1 MLYHH
6 SYYGVSPLPLPNVI
20 SFTTTISTTS
30 ASLYHS
36 CILDHCFF
44 GLPLF
49 VWTTTTLWIATIFL
63 DYRCIYVS
71 NKAVCDPNFRFFE
84 PYSFCCRVLRV
95 SAETWA
101 VVCMWV
107 GEWVRDVSVTAW
119 VCTDHEIL
127 CLPCLFHVLAVKLDI
142 WNFVY
147 AFLASIPTC
156 MHGFI
161 MFRIQ

>member
-71 NKAVCDPNFRFFE
+71 NKAVCDPNFRFFI
-84 PYSFCCRVLRV
+84 
-95 SAETWA
+95 
-101 VVCMWV
+101 
-107 GEWVRDVSVTAW
+107 SVTARFLDC
-119 VCTDHEIL
+119 VFGIL
-127 CLPCLFHVLAVKLDI
+127 KTKCVSKTREKTLSDGFKQISVRQ
-142 WNFVY
+142 FV
-147 AFLASIPTC
+147 
-156 MHGFI
+156 
-161 MFRIQ
+161 

>member
-71 NKAVCDPNFRFFE
+71 SKAVCDPNFRFFSWPTSTKTLGLACLQKILE
-84 PYSFCCRVLRV
+84 LYNICSDYTICDIVFKGSYQP
-95 SAETWA
+95 
-101 VVCMWV
+101 
-107 GEWVRDVSVTAW
+107 VRYCHDRN
-119 VCTDHEIL
+119 EI
-127 CLPCLFHVLAVKLDI
+127 
-142 WNFVY
+142 
-147 AFLASIPTC
+147 
-156 MHGFI
+156 
-161 MFRIQ
+161 

>member
-71 NKAVCDPNFRFFE
+71 NKAVCDPNFRFFNFE
-84 PYSFCCRVLRV
+84 MRAPFFPRWYWPCGASKPPTMRRLNGPTER
-95 SAETWA
+95 
-101 VVCMWV
+101 
-107 GEWVRDVSVTAW
+107 R
-119 VCTDHEIL
+119 TDGQTRLKRCFVAPEYCAMEIMN
-127 CLPCLFHVLAVKLDI
+127 VQTDAMD
-142 WNFVY
+142 
-147 AFLASIPTC
+147 
-156 MHGFI
+156 
-161 MFRIQ
+161 

>member
-71 NKAVCDPNFRFFE
+71 NKAVCDPNFRFFHSAIT
-84 PYSFCCRVLRV
+84 PIALYHSQYAILV
-95 SAETWA
+95 SNYDGERSSYR
-101 VVCMWV
+101 WV
-107 GEWVRDVSVTAW
+107 TFIVGKKKSVKKW
-119 VCTDHEIL
+119 L
-127 CLPCLFHVLAVKLDI
+127 KLVKNVHNCFKDLKVTISENKMLSD
-142 WNFVY
+142 
-147 AFLASIPTC
+147 A
-156 MHGFI
+156 
-161 MFRIQ
+161 

>member
-71 NKAVCDPNFRFFE
+71 NKAVCDANFRFLHGW
-84 PYSFCCRVLRV
+84 YL
-95 SAETWA
+95 W
-101 VVCMWV
+101 
-107 GEWVRDVSVTAW
+107 
-119 VCTDHEIL
+119 
-127 CLPCLFHVLAVKLDI
+127 CLPACVSILQGQFNSCCCICCSCSSA
-142 WNFVY
+142 FPG
-147 AFLASIPTC
+147 AEFLAKLKDYNLFWIYRKTNK
-156 MHGFI
+156 
-161 MFRIQ
+161 

>member
-36 CILDHCFF
+36 CFLDHCFF

-71 NKAVCDPNFRFFE
+71 NKAVCDPNFRFLISQFSMKILNSQWACMHAFQRLRMYYGGKIILKFKDLWE
-84 PYSFCCRVLRV
+84 SENTGETFVIAISCSASYLKKALKNSF
-95 SAETWA
+95 
-101 VVCMWV
+101 
-107 GEWVRDVSVTAW
+107 
-119 VCTDHEIL
+119 HE
-127 CLPCLFHVLAVKLDI
+127 
-142 WNFVY
+142 N
-147 AFLASIPTC
+147 
-156 MHGFI
+156 MHGF
-161 MFRIQ
+161 R

>member
-71 NKAVCDPNFRFFE
+71 NKAVCDPNFRFLSQTALQGCDYKSL
-84 PYSFCCRVLRV
+84 PNP
-95 SAETWA
+95 AA
-101 VVCMWV
+101 VVCGWV
-107 GEWVRDVSVTAW
+107 TRNAGCLLRRESVRTMKSMSSMYVFMYLRLS
-119 VCTDHEIL
+119 
-127 CLPCLFHVLAVKLDI
+127 
-142 WNFVY
+142 
-147 AFLASIPTC
+147 
-156 MHGFI
+156 
-161 MFRIQ
+161 

>member
-71 NKAVCDPNFRFFE
+71 NKAVCDPNFRFLFDNLCNLAC
-84 PYSFCCRVLRV
+84 YLFRCNFDH
-95 SAETWA
+95 
-101 VVCMWV
+101 VCHCTFGVMV
-107 GEWVRDVSVTAW
+107 IALLTKYVKVSV
-119 VCTDHEIL
+119 IL
-127 CLPCLFHVLAVKLDI
+127 K
-142 WNFVY
+142 
-147 AFLASIPTC
+147 
-156 MHGFI
+156 G
-161 MFRIQ
+161 